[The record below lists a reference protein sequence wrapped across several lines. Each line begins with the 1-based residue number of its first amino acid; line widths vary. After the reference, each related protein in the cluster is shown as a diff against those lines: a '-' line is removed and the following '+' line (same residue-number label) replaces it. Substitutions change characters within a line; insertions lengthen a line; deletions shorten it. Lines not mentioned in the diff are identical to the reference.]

1 VNWSFSSFLS
11 LEMVDSPRSG
21 DAGVGARTPPESNGG
36 VSRRSLRKDRA
47 TMEFALRFMA
57 MTSPTAVPGRPV

>member
-1 VNWSFSSFLS
+1 
-11 LEMVDSPRSG
+11 MVDSPRSG